1 MSFRSYRIWLLCL
14 VLLPAGV
21 LAFSADEPARPP
33 EVPVARPVV
42 REVTDYEDFV
52 GRVEASKRVEVRS
65 LVTGYL
71 VKTAFQEGAE
81 VKKGD
86 LLFEI
91 DPRLYQVELDL
102 ALAQV
107 ELDKAAL
114 KLAQVTLA
122 ARNQLDQDKAAVDV
136 AIARVKASEASAE
149 LHKFNLSCCKVT
161 APISGRIARTSLT
174 PGDLVKEKETL
185 LAVLVN
191 DKPAYVYFGV
201 DERTYLRRFASMR
214 EGKDEMRKP
223 PVAIGLASEEDFPHR
238 GLVDG
243 VEAVFNNKTG
253 TIPHRAVLPNPDRRL
268 VPGMFVRV
276 RLTISAAQGL
286 AGRRSRH
293 RLGPGTQIRLHR

>member
-136 AIARVKASEASAE
+136 AIARVKGFRSQRRASQVQPE
-149 LHKFNLSCCKVT
+149 LLQGDRTHQRPDCPDF
-161 APISGRIARTSLT
+161 PDARR
-174 PGDLVKEKETL
+174 P
-185 LAVLVN
+185 
-191 DKPAYVYFGV
+191 
-201 DERTYLRRFASMR
+201 RQR
-214 EGKDEMRKP
+214 EGDPSGCPRQRQ
-223 PVAIGLASEEDFPHR
+223 AGLRLF
-238 GLVDG
+238 
-243 VEAVFNNKTG
+243 
-253 TIPHRAVLPNPDRRL
+253 RR
-268 VPGMFVRV
+268 
-276 RLTISAAQGL
+276 
-286 AGRRSRH
+286 
-293 RLGPGTQIRLHR
+293 